1 MPLDEWERDR
11 IMMPAFT
18 VAARDGVYPVDFFAS
33 IAETRAT
40 IGAYDR
46 PFFLIDD
53 RVNELHGAA
62 LRALTGDA
70 PRFSFIAD
78 EHEKTLAGVER
89 VVHAMQ
95 AAEMS
100 RAGTLIVIGGGIVQ
114 DVGAFAAAIYR
125 RGVPYVLV
133 PTTLL
138 SMADSGIGSKYGVN
152 LGSAKNQLGG
162 FRAPAR
168 VVISTEFLTTLTDAE
183 MRSGFGEIIKLAI
196 IDGAEAFE
204 RVRTALLTDGVRT
217 GEMLALLSAALQT
230 KKRYIEADEFDEGI
244 RKTLNYGHTFGH
256 ALEGLIDHEVPHG
269 EAVAWGLDLANRVAV
284 ARGLLDES
292 TFERV
297 HGLVDRI
304 FTRRVVRDYDAAGLV
319 DRIRLDKKS
328 AAGSVD
334 LILPAAAGDVRIVRT
349 PIDARLTDD
358 IASYLREYDVF
369 RRAVPID

>member
-1 MPLDEWERDR
+1 
-11 IMMPAFT
+11 
-18 VAARDGVYPVDFFAS
+18 
-33 IAETRAT
+33 
-40 IGAYDR
+40 
-46 PFFLIDD
+46 
-53 RVNELHGAA
+53 
-62 LRALTGDA
+62 
-70 PRFSFIAD
+70 
-78 EHEKTLAGVER
+78 
-89 VVHAMQ
+89 
-95 AAEMS
+95 
-100 RAGTLIVIGGGIVQ
+100 
-114 DVGAFAAAIYR
+114 
-125 RGVPYVLV
+125 
-133 PTTLL
+133 
-138 SMADSGIGSKYGVN
+138 
-152 LGSAKNQLGG
+152 
-162 FRAPAR
+162 
-168 VVISTEFLTTLTDAE
+168 

-256 ALEGLIDHEVPHG
+256 ALEGMTDHEVPHG

-292 TFERV
+292 MFERV
-297 HGLVDRI
+297 HELVDRI